1 MEALQPLT
9 DMFGLNL
16 IAIGAMSGFIYF
28 WIKFLKS
35 QFYSLKGIYTTLINF
50 ASSFAIV
57 YAYQLKNP
65 CDTTCFIMSAIAVW
79 IFSVAG
85 HANHKSASNGGFAK
99 PQPAFKIHKV
109 EDGKEE

>member
-35 QFYSLKGIYTTLINF
+35 QFLFLRGIYTTLINF

-57 YAYQLKNP
+57 YAYQIKNP
-65 CDTTCFIMSAIAVW
+65 CDTVCFIISAIAVW
-79 IFSVAG
+79 VFSVAG
-85 HANHKSASNGGFAK
+85 HANHKSGRNGGLTK
-99 PQPAFKIHKV
+99 YEPAFKVDKI
-109 EDGKEE
+109 EEEK